1 MQQTVDFY
9 TNILGMKLVKT
20 LEFTDDSGSGQHFFF
35 DVGNGRDAIA
45 FFWFEDAP
53 ESAPGITQSGR
64 WIDGAPRRSAI
75 GAMDHVALD
84 VPREK
89 IEEYHDSLRAKGV
102 EVTEIVNHSDQPGK
116 DQYLPDEPTADTFV
130 RSIYF
135 QDPNGVTI
143 ELLAWHTPPPAG
155 MSLAEV
161 LKRAQ
166 ARRKARGAEIV
177 EDEDVR
183 AAIAELGSS

>member
-1 MQQTVDFY
+1 M
-9 TNILGMKLVKT
+9 
-20 LEFTDDSGSGQHFFF
+20 HFFF

-135 QDPNGVTI
+135 QDPDGITLEFACWGRPLTPEDV
-143 ELLAWHTPPPAG
+143 LHTAKTAADLNPEKR
-155 MSLAEV
+155 AETV
-161 LKRAQ
+161 RRAQ
-166 ARRKARGAEIV
+166 AAVETIGANQP
-177 EDEDVR
+177 
-183 AAIAELGSS
+183 ST